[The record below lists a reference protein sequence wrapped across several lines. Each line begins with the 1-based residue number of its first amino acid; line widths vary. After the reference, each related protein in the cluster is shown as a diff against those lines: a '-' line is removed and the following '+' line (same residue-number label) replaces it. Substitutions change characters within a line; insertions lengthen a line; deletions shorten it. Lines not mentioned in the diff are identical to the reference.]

1 MKPIFLVLRATLCAV
16 LLLGGLCLAS
26 CGHTHAFENYEVTK
40 APTCTVAGERTG
52 TCACGETDVKPVAAT
67 GHGQTTQRISADA
80 DCVNDG
86 TLSNICTVCEA
97 TVSTVPI
104 PAKGH
109 TGVREVVKEAT
120 CKAVGREQTVC
131 TVCEVT
137 YNTTVIPKVEHDA
150 LPYRYNGDATA
161 LVDGTATATCP
172 HCDYTDTVT
181 LVGSS
186 TLIAEAF
193 AGKKISILGDSIS
206 TYSGITDGAAA
217 DTTNSTIRH
226 NLVWNGYYAGNAAFG
241 GSSVDSTWWQ
251 TTINALGA
259 DRLVNNSHSGG
270 SVFNRALSRCTQLH
284 DNTGDNAGQT
294 PDIIFVYL
302 GTNDNSR
309 TMGNAASLSMSQIK
323 QLGDNASYSPTSL
336 AEGYAVMLYR
346 IQKAYPD
353 AEIFCLT
360 TLERSDNPVEQ
371 THAVS
376 QVIRDVV
383 ALFDGVH
390 LADIGALTGITRDNP
405 DYESYIPKDG
415 GNKSIHPGV
424 NGMREIAR
432 VLLASIAENSK
443 YMPDGFDALLPQNQ
457 K

>member
-1 MKPIFLVLRATLCAV
+1 MKPIFLVLHATLFAV

-26 CGHTHAFENYEVTK
+26 CGHTHVFESYKITK
-40 APTCTVAGERTG
+40 TPTCTEAGERTG
-52 TCACGETDVKPVAAT
+52 TCACGETDVKPVSAT
-67 GHGQTTQRISADA
+67 GHGQTTKRISADP
-80 DCVNDG
+80 DCVNEG
-86 TLSNICTVCEA
+86 VLSTVCTVCEA
-97 TVSTVPI
+97 IVSTVPI

-120 CKAVGREQTVC
+120 CKFVGREQTVC
-131 TVCEVT
+131 SVCEEI
-137 YNTTVIPKVEHDA
+137 YNAKAIPKVDHAD
-150 LPYRYNGDATA
+150 LPYTYNGDAT
-161 LVDGTATATCP
+161 VQTDGTATVRCP

-217 DTTNSTIRH
+217 DTTNSTIRY
-226 NLVWNGYYAGNAAFG
+226 NLVWGGYNPHNAAFG

-251 TTINALGA
+251 STINALGA

-270 SVFNRALSRCTQLH
+270 SVFNRALVRCTQLH
-284 DNTGDNAGQT
+284 DNTGDNAGET

-302 GTNDNSR
+302 GTNDNNR
-309 TMGNAASLSMSQIK
+309 TMGNAASLLMSQIK
-323 QLGDNASYSPTSL
+323 QLGDNDSYSPTNL
-336 AEGYAVMLYR
+336 AEAYAVMLYR

-353 AEIFCLT
+353 AEIYCLT
-360 TLERSDNPVEQ
+360 NLERSDVDVEK
-371 THAVS
+371 THAVCK
-376 QVIRDVV
+376 VIRDVV
-383 ALFDGVH
+383 ALFDGVY
-390 LADIGALTGITRDNP
+390 LADIGALTGITLDNP
-405 DYESYIPKDG
+405 DYELYIPKDG
-415 GNKSIHPGV
+415 GGKSIHPGV
-424 NGMREIAR
+424 LGMKEISR
-432 VLLASIAENSK
+432 VLLTAIAENSK